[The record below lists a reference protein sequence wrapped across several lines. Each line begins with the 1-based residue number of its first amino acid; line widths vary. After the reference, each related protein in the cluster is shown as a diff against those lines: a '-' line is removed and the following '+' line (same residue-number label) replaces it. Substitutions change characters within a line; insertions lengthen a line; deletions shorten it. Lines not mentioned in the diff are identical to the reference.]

1 VRTPFMTLTAAAGIV
16 AAFSTAVRLGLLDR
30 IDREPAGP
38 AELARTCGVTERGV
52 RVVLKALE
60 DSGFVE
66 QLADG
71 RYRPVLTGLAALH
84 PLIPLWD
91 HLPDAV
97 RTGVPVYE
105 VSSSMTASEI
115 YPPTVGF
122 LAGLWGDAAEDAAA
136 VLPEAKRVLDVGAG
150 AAPWTIAYSRRNPG
164 CRVTAMD
171 LPAVLPATRRAVRRA
186 GLTDRYE
193 FAAGDI
199 FTAPLEV
206 CTYDL
211 IVVAQVCHLF
221 PPGTCAELIR
231 RLTPAMAEGGV
242 LAIVETLAGGA
253 GSAIHDL
260 SLFLRTRD
268 GSVHHPQA
276 CADWLTAAGLTDVG
290 RTALSS
296 ELAITV
302 ITGRKAPASADT
314 LRS

>member
-1 VRTPFMTLTAAAGIV
+1 MTLTEAAGIV

-38 AELARTCGVTERGV
+38 AELARTCGATERGV

-66 QLADG
+66 QLPDG

-115 YPPTVGF
+115 YPPTVSF
-122 LAGLWGDAAEDAAA
+122 LAGLWGDVVDDTAA

-150 AAPWTIAYSRRNPG
+150 AAPWTIAYSQRNPD

-171 LPAVLPATRRAVRRA
+171 LTTVLPATRRAVQRA

-193 FAAGDI
+193 FVAGNM
-199 FTAPLEV
+199 FSAPLEV
-206 CTYDL
+206 CRYDL

-221 PPGTCAELIR
+221 RPETCVELIQ
-231 RLTPAMAEGGV
+231 RLTPALAEGGV
-242 LAIVETLAGGA
+242 IAIVETPAGGS

-268 GSVHHPQA
+268 GGVHHPQA
-276 CADWLTAAGLTDVG
+276 CESWLTEAGLTDISTTG
-290 RTALSS
+290 LPS

-302 ITGRKAPASADT
+302 ITGRKAPADADT
-314 LRS
+314 LRN